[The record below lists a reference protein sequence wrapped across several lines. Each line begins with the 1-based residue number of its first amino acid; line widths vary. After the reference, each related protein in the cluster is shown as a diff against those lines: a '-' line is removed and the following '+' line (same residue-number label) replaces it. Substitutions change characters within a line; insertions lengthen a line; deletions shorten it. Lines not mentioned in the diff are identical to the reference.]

1 MENDNNAASQRR
13 KFLKFSLLAGGAT
26 LAGWGI
32 QKKIFADTI
41 PDSGKKVKLL
51 TSDGKLVEVDSNQ
64 VNHPAAQ
71 RVISNA
77 EAREGIEGKKFVMVI
92 DLARCA
98 NARKCVDSCQ
108 KMHHKRAPVEWIKV
122 KKMQDA
128 HDTAPY
134 WMAQPC
140 FHCDN
145 PPCTKVCPVDA
156 TFKRKDG
163 VVLIDNDRCIGCRF
177 CMAACPY
184 NARTFNWGEN
194 WGTEAATKAACCPT
208 GTDSTAMADSSA
220 EDDGVH
226 NSCANTSIESSRQD
240 KMGTVS
246 KCDFCVDMARESKLP
261 DCVTNCPNG
270 TLFFGDANEDVVT
283 NGEDT
288 FRLSELIRDRAGYR
302 YLEELG
308 TEPRVYYLPAV
319 ERNFPFEEDK
329 VIHNTTE

>member
-1 MENDNNAASQRR
+1 MEKENQDGSQRR
-13 KFLKFSLLAGGAT
+13 KFLKFGLLAGGAT
-26 LAGWGI
+26 IAGWGL
-32 QKKIFADTI
+32 QQSVKADTI
-41 PDSGKKVKLL
+41 PSGKKTKLM
-51 TSDGKLVEVDSNQ
+51 TAEGKLVEVDT
-64 VNHPAAQ
+64 NHVHHHIAET
-71 RVISNA
+71 RISDLQ
-77 EAREGIEGKKFVMVI
+77 AREGIEGKKFVMVI

-98 NARKCVDSCQ
+98 NARACVEGCQ
-108 KMHHKRAPVEWIKV
+108 KMHHKRPPIEWIKV
-122 KKMQDA
+122 NKMQDA

-156 TFKRKDG
+156 TFKRNDG
-163 VVLIDNDRCIGCRF
+163 VVLIDNNRCIGCRF

-184 NARTFNWGEN
+184 NARVFNWGTN
-194 WGTEAATKAACCPT
+194 WGKA
-208 GTDSTAMADSSA
+208 DDSSA
-220 EDDGVH
+220 SA
-226 NSCANTSIESSRQD
+226 NACAVDCNNSIETSLQD

-246 KCDFCVDMARESKLP
+246 KCDFCVDMARKSMLP
-261 DCVTNCPNG
+261 DCVTACPNG
-270 TLFFGDANEDVVT
+270 TLFFGDANEDTVT

-319 ERNFPFEEDK
+319 ERQFPFEEDK
-329 VIHNTTE
+329 EIHNSTE

>member
-1 MENDNNAASQRR
+1 MENNNNKNNDRR
-13 KFLKFSLLAGGAT
+13 KFLKFGLLAGGAT
-26 LAGWGI
+26 LAGLGI
-32 QKKIFADTI
+32 QKVLHADTI
-41 PDSGKKVKLL
+41 PESGQKVKLM
-51 TSDGKLVEVDSNQ
+51 TADGKLVEVDSS
-64 VNHPAAQ
+64 HMKHHIAEGS
-71 RVISNA
+71 ITNA
-77 EAREGIEGKKFVMVI
+77 EARIGIEGKKLVMVI
-92 DLARCA
+92 DLAKCA
-98 NARKCVDSCQ
+98 NARKCVDGCQ

-122 KKMQDA
+122 KKMQD
-128 HDTAPY
+128 TNESAPY

-156 TFKRKDG
+156 TFKRQDG

-184 NARTFNWGEN
+184 NARVFNWGDN
-194 WGTEAATKAACCPT
+194 WGEA
-208 GTDSTAMADSSA
+208 SDSSA
-220 EDDGVH
+220 AGCATPSNCSH
-226 NSCANTSIESSRQD
+226 NSIETSLQD

-246 KCDFCVDMARESKLP
+246 KCDFCVDMVRAKKLP

-270 TLFFGDANEDVVT
+270 TLYFGDANEDIVT

-329 VIHNTTE
+329 VPHNTTE

>member
-1 MENDNNAASQRR
+1 MEKSNNKNDRR
-13 KFLKFSLLAGGAT
+13 KFLKFGLLAGGAT
-26 LAGWGI
+26 LAGLGI
-32 QKKIFADTI
+32 QKALRADTI
-41 PDSGKKVKLL
+41 PESGQKVKLM
-51 TSDGKLVEVDSNQ
+51 TADGKLVEVDSN
-64 VNHPAAQ
+64 HMKHHIAEG
-71 RVISNA
+71 SLTNA
-77 EAREGIEGKKFVMVI
+77 EARIGIEGKKLVMVI

-98 NARKCVDSCQ
+98 NARKCVEGCQ
-108 KMHHKRAPVEWIKV
+108 KMHHKRPPVEWIKV
-122 KKMQDA
+122 KKMQDTN
-128 HDTAPY
+128 DSAPY

-156 TFKRKDG
+156 TFKRQDG

-184 NARTFNWGEN
+184 NARVFNWGDK
-194 WGTEAATKAACCPT
+194 WGEAS
-208 GTDSTAMADSSA
+208 DSTAA
-220 EDDGVH
+220 G
-226 NSCANTSIESSRQD
+226 CASPETGCTHTNIETSLQD

-246 KCDFCVDMARESKLP
+246 KCDFCVDMVRAKKLP

-270 TLFFGDANEDVVT
+270 TLFFGDANEDIVT

-308 TEPRVYYLPAV
+308 TEPRVYYLPPV

-329 VIHNTTE
+329 VPHNTTE

>member
-1 MENDNNAASQRR
+1 MEEKNKDESQRR
-13 KFLKFSLLAGGAT
+13 KFLKYGLLASGAA

-32 QKKIFADTI
+32 QKKLFADTI
-41 PDSGKKVKLL
+41 PESGQKMKLM
-51 TSDGKLVEVDSNQ
+51 TTDGKLVEVDSNHMRHHMAE
-64 VNHPAAQ
+64 N
-71 RVISNA
+71 VISNA
-77 EAREGIEGKKFVMVI
+77 QARIGIEGKKFVMVI

-98 NARKCVDSCQ
+98 NARKCVEGCQ
-108 KMHHKRAPVEWIKV
+108 KMHHKAAPVEWIKV
-122 KKMQDA
+122 KKMQDTA
-128 HDTAPY
+128 DSAPY

-156 TFKRKDG
+156 TFKRQDG
-163 VVLIDNDRCIGCRF
+163 VVLIDSDRCIGCRF

-184 NARTFNWGEN
+184 NARVFNWGTD
-194 WGTEAATKAACCPT
+194 WGMEK
-208 GTDSTAMADSSA
+208 DSTGKAYKPTDY
-220 EDDGVH
+220 
-226 NSCANTSIESSRQD
+226 NKTIETGLQD

-246 KCDFCVDMARESKLP
+246 KCDFCVDMARQDKLP
-261 DCVTNCPNG
+261 DCVTSCPNG
-270 TLFFGDANEDVVT
+270 TIFFGDANEDVVT

-288 FRLSELIRDRAGYR
+288 FRLSELIRDRAGFR

-308 TEPRVYYLPAV
+308 TEPRVYYLPPV